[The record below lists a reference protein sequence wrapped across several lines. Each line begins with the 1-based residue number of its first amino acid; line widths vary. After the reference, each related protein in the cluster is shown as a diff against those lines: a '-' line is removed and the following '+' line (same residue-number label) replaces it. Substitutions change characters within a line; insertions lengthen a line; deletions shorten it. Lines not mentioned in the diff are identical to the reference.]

1 MKQLFTLTSI
11 FREPRRLRRS
21 KIVKVKIALL
31 CAAFASASLLSAQVN
46 CPTASATTS
55 APMVCQYPYSGSV
68 LALIYYGGNL
78 PANPQTDPVYQTLY
92 LAGSATATPINASI
106 ATQLAQLPMPSAAAG
121 TVTLKLPG
129 SDIGSPF
136 NNLGPILTDRPD
148 TFPRRKFFLGFAYQH
163 FNFTEI
169 DGLQLSS
176 FDLGAQVGGV
186 TLANQ
191 TGTFYGALQSKV
203 NLSMDQ
209 YIGLL
214 TYGITRSTDVT
225 VAVPVNNVT
234 MNVTSNNYQGY
245 FYSTATSTYTV
256 LTAPGITT
264 QVPLITGGSA
274 SGVGDVTV
282 NVKQM
287 LFGQEGRYAG
297 ALGAQLRFPTGD
309 ADNYL
314 GSGAYGANVYGVVE
328 YRGTYKHHGIAPHV
342 KIGYQ
347 WNGQSQILDI
357 QNPPHEKLPGGLDYG
372 FGADFGLFRTF
383 TLVADGV
390 GHQYV
395 NAPSL
400 NAGTISLVNV
410 PANQTGIIIPS
421 SIPYSTSANTTYTTF
436 NFSGGFKWILPKTHE
451 HLLLYAN
458 VMVPVNDV
466 GLHSDPVPMVGIAFK
481 K

>member
-11 FREPRRLRRS
+11 FRQPRRLRRS
-21 KIVKVKIALL
+21 VTVKVKIALL
-31 CAAFASASLLSAQVN
+31 CIAFASASLLSAQVN
-46 CPTASATTS
+46 CPTASTTTS
-55 APMVCQYPYSGSV
+55 APLVCQYPYSGSV
-68 LALIYYGGNL
+68 LAIIYYGGNL
-78 PANPQTDPVYQTLY
+78 PANTATDPIYQTLY
-92 LAGSATATPINASI
+92 QAGSATATPINASI

-121 TVTLKLPG
+121 TVTLRLPG
-129 SDIGSPF
+129 SDVGSPF
-136 NNLGPILTDRPD
+136 NNLGPILSDRPD
-148 TFPRRKFFLGFAYQH
+148 TFPRRKFFLSFAYQH

-169 DGLQLSS
+169 DGLQLSN
-176 FDLGAQVGGV
+176 FVLGAQVPGV
-186 TLANQ
+186 TLAGS

-203 NLSMDQ
+203 GLSMDQ

-214 TYGITRSTDVT
+214 TFGLTKSTDVT
-225 VAVPVNNVT
+225 VAVPVNDVT
-234 MNVTSNNYQGY
+234 MNVTSSNYQGY
-245 FYSTATSTYTV
+245 FYSNATSTYTV

-264 QVPLITGGSA
+264 QVPLITSGSA

-309 ADNYL
+309 ANNYL
-314 GSGAYGANVYGVVE
+314 GSGAYGADVYGLIE

-357 QNPPHEKLPGGLDYG
+357 QNPPYKKLPGGQDYA

-383 TLVADGV
+383 TLIADGV

-395 NAPSL
+395 NAPGL
-400 NAGTISLVNV
+400 GAGTIALANV
-410 PANQTGIIIPS
+410 PPNQTGIIIPS
-421 SIPYSTSANTTYTTF
+421 TIPTSLSANNTYTTF
-436 NFSGGFKWILPKTHE
+436 NFSGGFKWILPKTRE

-458 VMVPVNDV
+458 VMVPINDV